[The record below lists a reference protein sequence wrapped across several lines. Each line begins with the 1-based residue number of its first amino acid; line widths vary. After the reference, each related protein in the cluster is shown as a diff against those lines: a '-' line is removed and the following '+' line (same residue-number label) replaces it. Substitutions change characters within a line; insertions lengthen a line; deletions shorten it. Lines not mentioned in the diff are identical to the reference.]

1 MKNGISILLSRI
13 ATPTRVGPRDF
24 IVVAV
29 LAAVA
34 FAVPYFAGTYQQEVG
49 FRILQLGALAAAWNI
64 AAGYTGLVSLGSAAF
79 FGIGVYTMA
88 IASNAGLPIA
98 LCVLLAAVMAGLFA
112 LIVSPALFRL
122 RGLYF
127 TVGTLALAEA
137 MRIFVVNSPWF
148 GGQAGIFLTAR
159 APKAYDLYWIA
170 LLIAVFVVV
179 CVLLLLR
186 SRWSYRMQAVRD
198 DEDVASQL
206 GVRTYRTKLWAFG
219 LSGAL
224 IAIVGSIQALNQ
236 GIVQPNGGFGMS
248 WTIDIVS
255 VAIIGGMGTK
265 VGPWVGA
272 VFIVLLGEFLIQFPE
287 IHLAVVGVV
296 LVLVIRFMPNGIWGT
311 LTLALQKNRNFS

>member
-1 MKNGISILLSRI
+1 MKKGLSVVMSRI
-13 ATPTRVGPRDF
+13 ATPARVGRRDF
-24 IVVAV
+24 IVVVA
-29 LAAVA
+29 LAAIA
-34 FAVPYFAGTYQQEVG
+34 FFIPYVAGTYQQEVG

-64 AAGYTGLVSLGSAAF
+64 AAGYTGLVSLGSAGF

-88 IASNAGLPIA
+88 MASNAGLPIV
-98 LCVLLAAVMAGLFA
+98 LCVVLAAVLASIFA
-112 LIVSPALFRL
+112 IIVSPALFRL

-137 MRIFVVNSPWF
+137 LRIFVVNSPWF
-148 GGQAGIFLTAR
+148 GGQAGIYLTAK
-159 APKAYDLYWIA
+159 AFTAYDLYWIG
-170 LLIAVFVVV
+170 LIVAVVIAV
-179 CVLLLLR
+179 CVLFLLR

-224 IAIVGSIQALNQ
+224 IAVVGSIQALNQ
-236 GIVQPNGGFGMS
+236 GIVQPNSGFGMG
-248 WTIDIVS
+248 WTIEIVS

-265 VGPWVGA
+265 VGPWIGA
-272 VFIVLLGEFLIQFPE
+272 IFIVLLGEYLIQFPE

-296 LVLVIRFMPNGIWGT
+296 LLLVIRFMPNGIWGT
-311 LTLALQKNRNFS
+311 LTLALQKDRNFS